1 MVCVQFYIAADLCQK
16 IGPRAS
22 LVILENNKYHSAMEF
37 DTGSPSPQFTDYT
50 YYAMPAP
57 MLQNNLL

>member
-1 MVCVQFYIAADLCQK
+1 MVSVQFHTAADLCQK
-16 IGPRAS
+16 IEPRAS
-22 LVILENNKYHSAMEF
+22 LAILDKNKYHSAMGF
-37 DTGSPSPQFTDYT
+37 DTGSPSPQYTDCT